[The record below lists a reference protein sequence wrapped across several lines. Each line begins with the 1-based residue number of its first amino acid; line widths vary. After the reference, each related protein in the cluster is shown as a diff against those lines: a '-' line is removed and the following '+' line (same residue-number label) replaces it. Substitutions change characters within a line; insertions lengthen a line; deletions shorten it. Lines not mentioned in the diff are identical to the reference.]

1 MSTIFIEI
9 LNMLPATYLIGK
21 NMSENFT
28 LWGRRRI
35 AEITASS
42 LQNKD
47 EEIRKIE
54 ERLTKFTDRM
64 AFVTNLQELVE
75 QKLSL

>member
-1 MSTIFIEI
+1 
-9 LNMLPATYLIGK
+9 MLPGTYLIGK
-21 NMSENFT
+21 NMSDNFT

-42 LQNKD
+42 LENKD
-47 EEIRKIE
+47 DEIRKIE
-54 ERLTKFTDRM
+54 ERVTKFTDRM

-75 QKLSL
+75 QKFNIE